1 MNYFSTSRTNSI
13 TMKFAFKK
21 HFCLYTALIFISFA
35 TAQDKCKC
43 AEADALRPKIGG
55 YFNSGKLDSAA
66 LILEQLKDSKNE
78 TCNIVYLDGIGQVY
92 VAKKQFAQARGFFST
107 EEVLQKKLNC
117 KKLLV
122 RFYNTLARYYQE
134 TGYRDSVSYI
144 TLKAIELAEEEKD
157 WYAASRASINLASI
171 FQQEKQFD
179 KYLFYSRKAL
189 PFARFSK
196 DSVILAAV
204 LTRNAE
210 SYFIHFEQTKQKAYL
225 DSSYALA
232 KECISISRNIP
243 ANLLEFSDAYSR
255 LSQYYFANTDYN
267 KALVYADSAI
277 LVCPN
282 GVFDFYRHLLNG
294 YSAKGKAYFAM
305 NNFKDARTVADSA
318 YRYAMLF
325 NKQTAIQPLEI
336 IFETSK
342 KLKDFERSSAAHE
355 EMVQLRDSIFT
366 IEKTSAINE
375 LEKKYNQAKNEKTI
389 KELSLQKQ
397 IYLLLAIAA
406 LLGIGAIGFFLR
418 QQSLKHKQKILE
430 TEQRLNRS
438 RMNPHFFFNALASLQ
453 SFALEKNDGRAI
465 AGNLSKFSGL
475 MRETL
480 ESTYNDYVTIEQET
494 DFLKQYLDL
503 QLLRFPEKFT
513 YTIEADDELEQDELL
528 VPSMI
533 VQTFVENSIEHGFS
547 GIDYKG
553 IINVHF
559 SKKAKELHIAITDN
573 GKGFSKEKNKSS
585 NHISRAGQIVKDR
598 IYLLNL
604 KLKSKAGFSIEEG
617 KDNGV
622 VVKIVL
628 PEMYK
633 S

>member
-1 MNYFSTSRTNSI
+1 MLHQLRKI
-13 TMKFAFKK
+13 A
-21 HFCLYTALIFISFA
+21 FISIVF
-35 TAQDKCKC
+35 TISTVLRAQEHCKC
-43 AEADALRPKIGG
+43 SEAEQTTVDAKLLQKLISSPSAFCKAKGYELR
-55 YFNSGKLDSAA
+55 GKELLQRRELDSAFSFLETA
-66 LILEQLKDSKNE
+66 LKYYKQTGCKENSYVSVYKYLTNLYQNKADYETALNYNLKIL
-78 TCNIVYLDGIGQVY
+78 
-92 VAKKQFAQARGFFST
+92 
-107 EEVLQKKLNC
+107 
-117 KKLLV
+117 
-122 RFYNTLARYYQE
+122 
-134 TGYRDSVSYI
+134 
-144 TLKAIELAEEEKD
+144 AIAE
-157 WYAASRASINLASI
+157 
-171 FQQEKQFD
+171 QEKNDADIATGLLNVSQVFMRL
-179 KYLFYSRKAL
+179 KQYEKSQAY
-189 PFARFSK
+189 
-196 DSVILAAV
+196 
-204 LTRNAE
+204 TRNAITVVTKLPASE
-210 SYFIHFEQTKQKAYL
+210 RKADLLNRIAARYIFYFENLHNILYNDTAAFYAKQGL
-225 DSSYALA
+225 ELA
-232 KECISISRNIP
+232 KEINYVQEQIHAYARLNSIAQAQKNN
-243 ANLLEFSDAYSR
+243 AQALEYINEA
-255 LSQYYFANTDYN
+255 LKLCVPGKHNSQLASLYLD
-267 KALVYADSAI
+267 KAAIHKSKENYTEAGVYADSA
-277 LVCPN
+277 LHYCK
-282 GVFDFYRHLLNG
+282 FDKFPPMIANAYSLIYEIETKRGNHKEALLAYTREREITDSVNTQDR
-294 YSAKGKAYFAM
+294 SKA
-305 NNFKDARTVADSA
+305 V
-318 YRYAMLF
+318 
-325 NKQTAIQPLEI
+325 
-336 IFETSK
+336 
-342 KLKDFERSSAAHE
+342 
-355 EMVQLRDSIFT
+355 
-366 IEKTSAINE
+366 NE

-389 KELSLQKQ
+389 SELSLQKQ
-397 IYLLLAIAA
+397 IYLLLAVVA

-503 QLLRFPEKFT
+503 QLLRFPEKFI

-533 VQTFVENSIEHGFS
+533 VQPFVENSIEHGFS

-559 SKKAKELHIAITDN
+559 SKKEKELHIAITDN
-573 GKGFSKEKNKSS
+573 GKGFSKEKNNSS

-628 PEMYK
+628 PAMYK